1 ASTFSAANGT
11 ILYSSC
17 FFFFQAEDGIRDR
30 NVTGVQTCALPIS
43 WGWANINLIIA
54 HRATVVL
61 RRVFDPKQAMEDLV
75 NYQVE
80 GIISSPIFLKEQLRV
95 AVEGDYDVSNVK
107 MIFSSGHAISP
118 ELIETGRAHV

>member
-1 ASTFSAANGT
+1 
-11 ILYSSC
+11 
-17 FFFFQAEDGIRDR
+17 
-30 NVTGVQTCALPIS
+30 
-43 WGWANINLIIA
+43 
-54 HRATVVL
+54 VVL

-118 ELIETGRAHV
+118 ELIDGIHEKFGPILANYYGSTEASSCVIATGEDLAKDPAVSGRPVAGVRIKILDEDGKEL

>member
-1 ASTFSAANGT
+1 
-11 ILYSSC
+11 
-17 FFFFQAEDGIRDR
+17 
-30 NVTGVQTCALPIS
+30 
-43 WGWANINLIIA
+43 WANINLIIA

-118 ELIETGRAHV
+118 ELIDGIHEKFGPILANYYGSTEANRKSTRLNSSHVSISYAVFCLK